1 MKQHTPFILIL
12 IFFLNLIF
20 CFTVRA
26 QEFSLGV
33 KAGPIVSISV
43 IADKFDREAFSQRL
57 KLGYGGGGLI
67 SFPLKDNYYFV
78 VEGGLSQRGRKIL
91 SNDDTWTNISTYY
104 FADASMLLRK
114 AFPFQLKQNIPSKWF
129 VNVGP
134 HISYWMGG
142 KGKIGT
148 TKLQEYTIVFE
159 PMPVQP
165 PGTGADF
172 DKMYYSDINR
182 WLFGV
187 DIGVGFVAPL
197 KRKQKIMMEMRF
209 TSGHTFYGNTNSAQ
223 WRTLGFSDN
232 LRSNEKFLT
241 ISAAYIFEFNLK
253 EGKMGKST
261 KDKEMKR
268 KPVKRRR

>member
-1 MKQHTPFILIL
+1 MKQHTSFILIL
-12 IFFLNLIF
+12 IFSANLIS
-20 CFTVRA
+20 CLLVNA

-33 KAGPIVSISV
+33 KAGPIVSLSV
-43 IADKFDREAFSQRL
+43 IADKFDSEAFSQQL
-57 KLGYGGGGLI
+57 KFGYAGGGLI

-91 SNDDTWTNISTYY
+91 SNDDTWTNVSTYY
-104 FADASMLLRK
+104 FGDASMMLRK

-129 VNVGP
+129 INIGP

-148 TKLQEYTIVFE
+148 TKFQEYTIVFE

-172 DKMYYSDINR
+172 DKMYYSNINR

-197 KRKQKIMMEMRF
+197 KRKQKIMTELRF
-209 TSGHTFYGNTNSAQ
+209 TSGHTFYGDTNSAQ

-232 LRSNEKFLT
+232 LRANEKFLT

-253 EGKMGKST
+253 EGKMGKSN

-268 KPVKRRR
+268 KSDKKRR

>member
-1 MKQHTPFILIL
+1 MKKHTSFILIL
-12 IFFLNLIF
+12 IFSVNLIF
-20 CFTVRA
+20 CLTLSA

-33 KAGPIVSISV
+33 KAGPIVSLSV

-57 KLGYGGGGLI
+57 KLGYSGSGLI

-104 FADASMLLRK
+104 FADATMLLRK
-114 AFPFQLKQNIPSKWF
+114 AFPFNLKQNIPAKWF
-129 VNVGP
+129 LNSGP

-172 DKMYYSDINR
+172 DKMYYSGINR

-187 DIGVGFVAPL
+187 DIGVGFIAPL
-197 KRKQKIMMEMRF
+197 RRKQKIMAELRF
-209 TSGHTFYGNTNSAQ
+209 TSGHTFFGDTNSAQ

-232 LRSNEKFLT
+232 LRANEKFLT
-241 ISAAYIFEFNLK
+241 LSAAYIFEFNLK

-268 KPVKRRR
+268 KPGKRRR

>member
-12 IFFLNLIF
+12 FFSVNLIV
-20 CFTVRA
+20 CLAVNA

-33 KAGPIVSISV
+33 KAGPIMSLSV
-43 IADKFDREAFSQRL
+43 IADKFDREAFSQQL
-57 KLGYGGGGLI
+57 KFGYGGGGLI

-78 VEGGLSQRGRKIL
+78 VEGGLSQRGRRIL

-114 AFPFQLKQNIPSKWF
+114 SFPFQLKQNIPSKWF
-129 VNVGP
+129 INVGP

-148 TKLQEYTIVFE
+148 TKFQDYKIVFD

-197 KRKQKIMMEMRF
+197 RRKQKIMTELRF
-209 TSGHTFYGNTNSAQ
+209 TSGHTFYGDTNSAQ

-232 LRSNEKFLT
+232 LRANEKFLT
-241 ISAAYIFEFNLK
+241 LSAAYIFEFNIK
-253 EGKMGKST
+253 EGKMGKSN

-268 KPVKRRR
+268 KSVKKRR

>member
-1 MKQHTPFILIL
+1 MKQHTPFIFIL
-12 IFFLNLIF
+12 F
-20 CFTVRA
+20 FTVNLTFCLTVKA

-33 KAGPIVSISV
+33 KAGPVVSLSV
-43 IADKFDREAFSQRL
+43 IADKFDREEFSQRL
-57 KLGYGGGGLI
+57 KFGYAGAGLI

-78 VEGGLSQRGRKIL
+78 VEGGFSQRGRRIL
-91 SNDDTWTNISTYY
+91 SNDDTWRNVATYY
-104 FADASMLLRK
+104 FGDATMLLRK
-114 AFPFQLKQNIPSKWF
+114 SFPFQLKKNIPSKWF

-134 HISYWMGG
+134 HVSYWIGG

-148 TKLQEYTIVFE
+148 TKYQDYKIVFE

-187 DIGVGFVAPL
+187 NIGVGFEAPL
-197 KRKQKIMMEMRF
+197 RRKQKITTEIRF
-209 TSGHTFYGNTNSAQ
+209 TSGHTFYGDTNSAQ

-232 LRSNEKFLT
+232 LRANEKFLT
-241 ISAAYIFEFNLK
+241 ISAAYVFDFNLK

-268 KPVKRRR
+268 KPGNRRR